1 LHVNNLSCQQSAI
14 SSQLFAFADNSILI
28 TENCFMAV
36 LKKIRSRWWSQSEE
50 SAEPIVEY
58 GSQAASTILE
68 ARYDVRPLTV
78 TQLDECWRLDQRCF
92 VDGEAYSRDTFE
104 YLLTAPESVSY
115 RAVTPGGVMVG
126 FIIGLVEPDHTGHVT
141 TVGVA
146 PEHRRRR
153 IAQRLMEKAEDGF
166 RRRDVRIVRL
176 EVRSI
181 NTGAQQLYQNLGYT
195 VTQRLPRYYS
205 NGGDGLLMIKPL

>member
-1 LHVNNLSCQQSAI
+1 
-14 SSQLFAFADNSILI
+14 
-28 TENCFMAV
+28 MAV
-36 LKKIRSRWWSQSEE
+36 LKKFRSRWWSQSDL
-50 SAEPIVEY
+50 P
-58 GSQAASTILE
+58 
-68 ARYDVRPLTV
+68 YDPQKKEKTPTPSWGTNYDIRPLTI

-115 RAVTPGGVMVG
+115 RAVTQGGAMVG

-141 TVGVA
+141 TVAVA

-153 IAQRLMEKAEDGF
+153 IAQRLMEKVENGF
-166 RRRDVRIVRL
+166 RRRDVRMVRL

-181 NTGAQQLYQNLGYT
+181 NTGAQALYRNLGYL

-205 NGGDGLLMIKPL
+205 